1 MIHPRNYYVGYI
13 LSVLVT
19 LVAFGIVQMHLSSG
33 HLFPTHEML
42 VPFLAILALCQLLV
56 QAVFFLHLGR
66 ETNSWNWFV
75 LGFALM
81 ITVFIVGGS
90 FWIMSNLQHG
100 QDQSP
105 FMDGHIT
112 AQASLDD

>member
-1 MIHPRNYYVGYI
+1 MSMKKYFTGYV
-13 LSVLVT
+13 LSIAITV
-19 LVAFGIVQMHLSSG
+19 VAFGLVQMHLSSG
-33 HLFPTHEML
+33 HLFPAHDML

-56 QAVFFLHLGR
+56 QAVFFLHLGK
-66 ETNSWNWFV
+66 ETSSWNWFV

-81 ITVFIVGGS
+81 ITTFVVGGS
-90 FWIMSNLQHG
+90 FWIMGNLQHG